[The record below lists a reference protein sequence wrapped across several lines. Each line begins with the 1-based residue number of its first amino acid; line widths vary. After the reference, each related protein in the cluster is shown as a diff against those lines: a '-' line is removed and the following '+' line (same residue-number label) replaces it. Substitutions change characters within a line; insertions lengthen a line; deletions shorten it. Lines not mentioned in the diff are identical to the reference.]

1 MFFDFGSR
9 SAPDESE
16 CEFVSCRDSNMKI
29 CESGVVAVEMPL
41 FHITLRLSCQQQQQ
55 QRKLVLNHSVNIKR
69 RLTLLRVRNRLL
81 HPLRSRGVIRA
92 NVMFRLKS
100 FSAVSATLTCTKS
113 VTSGARCLLFIHVF
127 QDMRSSAV
135 SQRSVQQRPS
145 TNQAISLRLAAWSI
159 RTAPAPIVK
168 LASSSSVRT

>member
-1 MFFDFGSR
+1 
-9 SAPDESE
+9 
-16 CEFVSCRDSNMKI
+16 
-29 CESGVVAVEMPL
+29 MPL
-41 FHITLRLSCQQQQQ
+41 FHITLRLSCQQQ

-127 QDMRSSAV
+127 QDMRSSAA
-135 SQRSVQQRPS
+135 SQRSAPQSPS
-145 TNQAISLRLAAWSI
+145 SSPATLLQLAVWLTPTA
-159 RTAPAPIVK
+159 TAPSARPV
-168 LASSSSVRT
+168 SSSFVRT